1 MGLPLRQIRDEAMQ
15 LPERERRELAEE
27 LLESVDAGTGE
38 SWEESWLAEVRRRSA
53 EGHDD
58 ARPWSEVKAGVLRR
72 IGKM

>member
-1 MGLPLRQIRDEAMQ
+1 MQ

-27 LLESVDAGTGE
+27 LLESVDAGAGE

-53 EGHDD
+53 VGHDD